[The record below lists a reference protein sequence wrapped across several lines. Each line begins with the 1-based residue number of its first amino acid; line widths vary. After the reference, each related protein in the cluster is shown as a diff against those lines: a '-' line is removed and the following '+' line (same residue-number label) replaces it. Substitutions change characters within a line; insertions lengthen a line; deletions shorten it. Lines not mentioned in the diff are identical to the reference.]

1 MTSLSYAADLTKR
14 LVQCPSVT
22 PLEAGTL
29 DLLQAEL
36 EALNFVCTRLPFGV
50 GDEEIDNLF
59 ARYDGPIS
67 GPHIAFAGHVD
78 VVPVGDETSWQHPPF
93 DGAVQDGNLFGRGTV
108 DMKGGIAAFV
118 GAVKARL
125 DVGKFPG
132 SISLII
138 TGDEEG
144 DALNGT
150 VKMVEWCREQG
161 HIPDMIIVGEPTN
174 PNYLG
179 QTIKNGRRGSVT
191 CWLKVIGT
199 QGHVAY
205 PHLANNPMPALVEM
219 LAPVNSSELDGG
231 TPYFDPST
239 AEITAISAAEGANN
253 VIPHFAEA
261 RFNIRF
267 NTEHSA
273 ASLEGWLREHFDRVA
288 TAKGVSYEARF
299 HSNAAPFVTEPG
311 PLTTLLVEA
320 AETVTGHRPTLSTS
334 GGTSDARFLCHL
346 GPVAEFGLIGQTMH
360 KIDEHVSLADIDQLT
375 AIYLDV
381 LNRLAEEAP
390 NA

>member
-1 MTSLSYAADLTKR
+1 MTSLSYAVDLTRR

-36 EALNFVCTRLPFGV
+36 EAFGFVCTRLPFGE
-50 GDEEIDNLF
+50 GEAQIDNLY
-59 ARYDGPIS
+59 ARYDGSSS

-78 VVPVGDETSWQHPPF
+78 VVPVGDEASWQYPPF
-93 DGAVQDGNLFGRGTV
+93 EGAVQEGKLYGRGAV
-108 DMKGGIAAFV
+108 DMKGGIAAFI
-118 GAVKARL
+118 GAVKAKL
-125 DVGKFPG
+125 DAGPPQG

-150 VKMVEWCREQG
+150 VKMVDWCRENG

-174 PNYLG
+174 PDYLG

-191 CWLKVIGT
+191 CWLKVIGS

-205 PHLANNPMPALVEM
+205 PHLANNPTPALVEM
-219 LAPVNSSELDGG
+219 LAPVNSTELDGG

-239 AEITAISAAEGANN
+239 AEITAIGAAEGANN

-288 TAKGVSYEARF
+288 KQKGVVYEARF

-311 PLTTLLVEA
+311 TLTDLLVQA
-320 AETVTGHRPTLSTS
+320 AEAVTGHRPSLSTS

-360 KIDEHVSLADIDQLT
+360 KIDEHAVLTDIDQLS
-375 AIYLDV
+375 AIYLGV
-381 LNRLAEEAP
+381 LNRLFDEAP
-390 NA
+390 DE